1 MAAGRVRDRP
11 VLAVLAFFRPRRVL
25 TKLAGAGVLAL
36 VAGAGSAQEVPESR
50 AQIALS
56 FAPVVRETPP
66 YEPPPE
72 VSLLEGRHAL
82 AGATVANLSPGLN
95 RDLGLDSFAAGVIV
109 LEENRAT
116 PAAQLGL
123 PRGDLIRTVAD
134 APIDEVAELKD
145 IVQQEHP
152 LPWRLEI
159 ERAGRKLAVVVG
171 G

>member
-25 TKLAGAGVLAL
+25 TQLAGAGALAL
-36 VAGAGSAQEVPESR
+36 VPGAGSVQEVPGAR

-72 VSLLEGRHAL
+72 VSLLERRHAL

-95 RDLGLDSFAAGVIV
+95 RDLGLDLFEAGVIV
-109 LEENRAT
+109 LEVDRAT
-116 PAAQLGL
+116 PAARLGL
-123 PRGDLIRTVAD
+123 RRGDLIRTVAD
-134 APIDEVAELKD
+134 APIDELAEVQD
-145 IVQQEHP
+145 ILQEHP

-159 ERAGRKLAVVVG
+159 ERAGRRLAVVIG

>member
-25 TKLAGAGVLAL
+25 TKLAGAGALAL
-36 VAGAGSAQEVPESR
+36 VAGAGSAQEVPGSR

-56 FAPVVRETPP
+56 FAPVVRATPP
-66 YEPPPE
+66 NEPAPD
-72 VSLLEGRHAL
+72 VSRLEARHAL
-82 AGATVANLSPGLN
+82 AGATIANLSPGLS
-95 RDLGLDSFAAGVIV
+95 RDLGLDPFAAGIIV
-109 LEENRAT
+109 LEVNRAT

-134 APIDEVAELKD
+134 APIDEVAEPKD
-145 IVQQEHP
+145 TVQEHP

-159 ERAGRKLAVVVG
+159 ERAGRRLAVVVG